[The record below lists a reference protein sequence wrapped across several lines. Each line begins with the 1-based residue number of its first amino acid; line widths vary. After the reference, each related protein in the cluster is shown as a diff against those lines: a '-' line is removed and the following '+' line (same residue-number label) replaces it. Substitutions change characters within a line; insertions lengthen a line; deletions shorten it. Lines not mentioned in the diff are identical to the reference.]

1 MANAPAPDDFPVI
14 TPPSVRP
21 AQTPTGALW
30 TDFAEE
36 VKPLAAAP
44 RLREPV
50 AAAPPG
56 EPNLPP
62 APNLTAAPM
71 PTVPAAAPIALPVA
85 LTAALKAAVRIA
97 PKSAAPAA
105 PKTAVP
111 ATPKTAVPAAPTAK
125 TATPQ
130 RTLFKARRV
139 SPWIAAALGVVVLS
153 EAGFIAALLMRE
165 PAAPVAKSPGGTGSS
180 TPVVDTRV
188 PAAPVVQEAALV
200 VAAPTQP
207 QPQPQKPGTDP
218 IAQAASNQRSGGVK
232 LVTPIELKVLEG
244 DKVYGSTADGA
255 IVASAGTHQLDL
267 SNAALGFRTRM
278 AVTFRPGQIVSVN
291 VTIPMGKVNLNA
303 QPWGEAFID
312 GRSVGD
318 TPLANVNVPLGE
330 HEVVFRHPNLGERR
344 QTITVRADT
353 PTRVSATFDK

>member
-1 MANAPAPDDFPVI
+1 
-14 TPPSVRP
+14 
-21 AQTPTGALW
+21 
-30 TDFAEE
+30 
-36 VKPLAAAP
+36 
-44 RLREPV
+44 
-50 AAAPPG
+50 
-56 EPNLPP
+56 
-62 APNLTAAPM
+62 
-71 PTVPAAAPIALPVA
+71 
-85 LTAALKAAVRIA
+85 
-97 PKSAAPAA
+97 
-105 PKTAVP
+105 
-111 ATPKTAVPAAPTAK
+111 
-125 TATPQ
+125 
-130 RTLFKARRV
+130 
-139 SPWIAAALGVVVLS
+139 
-153 EAGFIAALLMRE
+153 
-165 PAAPVAKSPGGTGSS
+165 
-180 TPVVDTRV
+180 VVDTRV